1 MEYSQEELNYFR
13 LCYIG
18 STLVPVGLR
27 KIFKN
32 EWDFLY
38 KATSVGEWKDTAQNG
53 HDFYNMES
61 KASHKK
67 NARFLSTI
75 QNGNTAEWDC
85 TCLFFVILYSDS
97 IGKTLSPVVYKEVDD
112 LRQVRNEIA
121 HITEAKLTDADFQTS
136 VDRVLNAFT
145 SLGLAITEI
154 QEIKNQTT
162 FPTTEVEKIKKQ
174 ARDLQ
179 AELDQAKSNLQST
192 EAALV
197 STKEENK
204 SLTQEISANLQSF
217 CILASRPPHVIIRR
231 SHDIERITKKMEE
244 LYSGSSGTVSTV
256 YLSGNPGCGKS
267 QLAREIG
274 QQFFS
279 EQNDDL
285 IFAATLNTES
295 IETLVDSYLT
305 LGRHLGITE
314 YALKGLES
322 LKEEK
327 PIEAIKQLHR
337 LILPKT
343 SKFTKWLIIADNVI
357 DLRLVREL
365 LPQTGSKEWG
375 HGQVLITTQDSGTI
389 PQNAPHTYHESLSKG
404 MRREEA
410 VELLETV
417 SQISERVQ
425 AENVAELL
433 DFQPLALAAAAYYVQ
448 TVVTSESSKYNWK
461 AYLQEISTYSQR
473 EKTETFLANESS
485 AYAKTTTAA
494 VEMAIQRAVD
504 SDEVL
509 RQTFSFLSLCADDD
523 IPLETVL
530 KFVKSQVKDQPE
542 LFMNAK
548 IKRSSLILVHCEN
561 GGERSYLRLHKVV
574 HEALRRGEVFNLTSW
589 KSDHTMAEAV
599 KIFESQL
606 EENDRQENYAF
617 CKKLRPHCESLVKHM
632 KSEFSRDQ
640 STFVERLTPFVD
652 LDIVINWLH
661 ALASFCHE
669 NSYCLVAKSVV
680 DLACNLLENTDDN
693 STSALTRK
701 ERIFNISGIV
711 YCSLRE
717 YNHAK
722 ELHKKALA
730 ISTNVFGEDHPN
742 VATSYNNLASVYYRL
757 AEYNKAKELHEKALI
772 IRTNNFGED
781 HADVAK
787 SYSTLAPVYYSMGEY
802 NQAKE
807 PHKKALMIRK
817 KIFGEDHVNVAI
829 SYSTLAP
836 VHFTI
841 GEYNQ
846 AKDLHEKALMIY
858 KKNFDED
865 HAHVATSLNNL
876 ALVNSTLGEYNKAKE
891 LQEKALMIRKKV
903 FGEDHANVATSYSN
917 LASVYSRLGEYNQ
930 AKELNE
936 KALVI
941 SKKIFGEKNAYVART
956 YNNLAFVYNSLGKYN
971 QAKELHEKALDI
983 RKNVF
988 GEDHA
993 YVATSYHKL
1002 ASVYSS
1008 LGEDNQ
1014 AKELHEKALM
1024 IRQKIFGED
1033 HPYVATSYHKLA
1045 SVHSSLGEYNQA
1057 KERHEKAIM
1066 IRETIFGEDHP
1077 YVATSYNNL
1086 ASVYN
1091 TLGEYNR
1098 AKELNVKALMI
1109 SQKIFGENHA
1119 DVATTYDNLA
1129 SVYYSLGEYDQAKE
1143 LHEKAFMIYKHIF
1156 GEDHPD
1162 VATSHSN
1169 LASVFNRLAEYNQA
1183 KERHEKALIIRKKI
1197 FGEDHAYV
1205 AMSYH
1210 KLASVYNHLGE
1221 CSQAKELHEKALMI
1235 RKKIFGE
1242 DHAHVATSYHKLASV
1257 YNSSGEYTQAKE
1269 FHEKALMIRRKIFGA
1284 DHVHVATSLHK
1295 LASVYNSLGEY
1306 NQAKKLHEN

>member
-1 MEYSQEELNYFR
+1 MEYSQEQLNYFR

-18 STLVPVGLR
+18 LDLVPVGLR
-27 KIFKN
+27 QIFKN

-38 KATSVGEWKDTAQNG
+38 KATPVGEWKDTAQNG

-61 KASHKK
+61 KASRKK
-67 NARFLSTI
+67 NARFLATI
-75 QNGNTAEWDC
+75 QNGNTAEWEC
-85 TCLFFVILYSDS
+85 TCLFFAILYSAS

-121 HITEAKLTDADFQTS
+121 HIIEARLTDADFQTS

-162 FPTTEVEKIKKQ
+162 FPTEEVEKIKKQ

-179 AELDQAKSNLQST
+179 DELEKTKSDLQQTKSALQST
-192 EAALV
+192 EANLV
-197 STKEENK
+197 SAKEENK
-204 SLTQEISANLQSF
+204 SLTQEINAKLKPF
-217 CILASRPPHVIIRR
+217 CILTSCPPHDIIRR
-231 SHDIERITKKMEE
+231 SQDIERITNKMEE
-244 LYSGSSGTVSTV
+244 LYNGSCGAVSTV

-279 EQNDDL
+279 EQNNDL
-285 IFAATLNTES
+285 IFVATLNTES
-295 IETLVDSYLT
+295 IDKLADSYLT

-322 LKEEK
+322 IKEEK

-357 DLRLVREL
+357 DLRLVRDL

-404 MRREEA
+404 MRRDEA

-494 VEMAIQRAVD
+494 VEMAIQRAAD

-530 KFVKSQVKDQPE
+530 KFVKSQVKNQPE
-542 LFMNAK
+542 LFMKAK

-561 GGERSYLRLHKVV
+561 GGERTYLRLHKVV

-652 LDIVINWLH
+652 LDIVIDWLH

-757 AEYNKAKELHEKALI
+757 AEYNKAKELHEKALM
-772 IRTNNFGED
+772 IRKNNFGED

-807 PHKKALMIRK
+807 LHKKALMIRK
-817 KIFGEDHVNVAI
+817 KIFGEDHVDVAK

-836 VHFTI
+836 VHYSI

-846 AKDLHEKALMIY
+846 AKELHEKALMIY
-858 KKNFDED
+858 KKIFGED

-876 ALVNSTLGEYNKAKE
+876 ASVNSTLGEYNQAKE
-891 LQEKALMIRKKV
+891 LQEKALMIRKKI

-917 LASVYSRLGEYNQ
+917 LASVYNRLGEYNQ

-936 KALVI
+936 KALMI
-941 SKKIFGEKNAYVART
+941 SKKIFGENNAYVAKT
-956 YNNLAFVYNSLGKYN
+956 YNNLAFVYNNLGKY
-971 QAKELHEKALDI
+971 
-983 RKNVF
+983 
-988 GEDHA
+988 
-993 YVATSYHKL
+993 
-1002 ASVYSS
+1002 
-1008 LGEDNQ
+1008 
-1014 AKELHEKALM
+1014 
-1024 IRQKIFGED
+1024 
-1033 HPYVATSYHKLA
+1033 
-1045 SVHSSLGEYNQA
+1045 
-1057 KERHEKAIM
+1057 
-1066 IRETIFGEDHP
+1066 
-1077 YVATSYNNL
+1077 
-1086 ASVYN
+1086 
-1091 TLGEYNR
+1091 
-1098 AKELNVKALMI
+1098 
-1109 SQKIFGENHA
+1109 
-1119 DVATTYDNLA
+1119 
-1129 SVYYSLGEYDQAKE
+1129 
-1143 LHEKAFMIYKHIF
+1143 
-1156 GEDHPD
+1156 
-1162 VATSHSN
+1162 
-1169 LASVFNRLAEYNQA
+1169 
-1183 KERHEKALIIRKKI
+1183 
-1197 FGEDHAYV
+1197 
-1205 AMSYH
+1205 
-1210 KLASVYNHLGE
+1210 
-1221 CSQAKELHEKALMI
+1221 SQAKELH
-1235 RKKIFGE
+1235 
-1242 DHAHVATSYHKLASV
+1242 
-1257 YNSSGEYTQAKE
+1257 
-1269 FHEKALMIRRKIFGA
+1269 
-1284 DHVHVATSLHK
+1284 
-1295 LASVYNSLGEY
+1295 
-1306 NQAKKLHEN
+1306 